1 MSYNVMKDVRKIL
14 QREWNKGV
22 ANEIKKTA
30 KSIQDQA
37 EFIKQDFYGCI
48 FPSATLETPK

>member
-22 ANEIKKTA
+22 ANEIKKIA

-37 EFIKQDFYGCI
+37 EFIKEDFYAYI

>member
-1 MSYNVMKDVRKIL
+1 MSYNVMKDVRKSL

-22 ANEIKKTA
+22 ANEIKKTT

-48 FPSATLETPK
+48 FPSTTLETPK